1 MIPLI
6 SSHCYGPLEVCH
18 LPRLWWKA
26 SLSAAG
32 RLAEDYP
39 ECTPVLDSMVLDRLG
54 LDKEETLGHIHS
66 ARPDYLSFEAW
77 VRERTGGGPS
87 RERLEEWNGSVRSR
101 VHEQWKID
109 DIYPTLGFD
118 GSEGVTSA
126 VVLNHLEDWQF
137 WYARDLGGEALA
149 AWSGRTV
156 PLISTL
162 DYGLLGVC
170 QLPRTWHKLL
180 LQAAGL
186 LHAEYPGL
194 GGGLDRRVVEDVLG
208 LDSDR
213 VVEHLTSEGPS
224 YLRFE
229 DWVREQLGGRDVSGP
244 VGEWNEY
251 VRHRTHQGEKRADI
265 HDNLGQADDGSL
277 PESAVVLNHVEDWHF
292 AHGVLWAD

>member
-6 SSHCYGPLEVCH
+6 SSQCYGPLEVCH

-26 SLSAAG
+26 SLNAAG

-39 ECTPVLDSMVLDRLG
+39 ECTPVLDRMVLERLG
-54 LDKEETLGHIHS
+54 LDKEEALGHIHS
-66 ARPDYLSFEAW
+66 ARPDYLSFESW

-87 RERLEEWNGSVRSR
+87 REQVEEWNGSVRSR

-118 GSEGVTSA
+118 GSEGITSA

-137 WYARDLGGEALA
+137 WYARDLGGEELA
-149 AWSGRTV
+149 AGSRRTV
-156 PLISTL
+156 PLVSTL

-170 QLPRTWHKLL
+170 QLPRTWHKVL

-186 LHAEYPGL
+186 LHGEYPGL
-194 GGGLDRRVVEDVLG
+194 GGGLDRRVVVDVLG
-208 LDSDR
+208 LDADQ
-213 VVEHLTSEGPS
+213 VVDHLTSERPS

-229 DWVREQLGGRDVSGP
+229 EWVRSSSGGG
-244 VGEWNEY
+244 
-251 VRHRTHQGEKRADI
+251 T
-265 HDNLGQADDGSL
+265 
-277 PESAVVLNHVEDWHF
+277 
-292 AHGVLWAD
+292 